1 MYRKFRRRRRRG
13 PLPAKYVFLIT
24 FVIFNVLTAYSLWL
38 INAIIE
44 PTLVRIAETK
54 TRQIAEHAIHDAVSK
69 KIAEK
74 LDMKELIIIH
84 EKKSDETATYS
95 FNSQIYNRL
104 ISDATVYIQQ
114 YLDGN
119 VEVESEDGIPV
130 NQNPDGKG
138 LVYHIPLGLITNNA
152 LISHLG
158 PEVPVRFE
166 LIGSVNSEISTKY
179 KEIGINNAYL
189 EIYMDI
195 LVKINVIIPSIS
207 KDMEIENSVKIGD
220 LFIEGKVP
228 QFYNSG
234 GTGSAPAVIM
244 PEKNQNNNTE

>member
-1 MYRKFRRRRRRG
+1 
-13 PLPAKYVFLIT
+13 
-24 FVIFNVLTAYSLWL
+24 LTAYSLWL

-244 PEKNQNNNTE
+244 PEKSK